1 MPDLYKYRVWCN
13 VENMYYE
20 IWGESTPLVCPNDSA
35 HEIDETKTSILQFQE
50 EGEKRDTSGKLRV
63 HQTSRPLGTK
73 VHFTSEGD
81 DPSDVTLV
89 GGGEK
94 LSFHHSVGGNV
105 QQIKHLDFNTIEN
118 LSYVHEGYIS
128 WTDCNFD
135 QVTVD
140 VVPRIVTTTPDAN
153 TGTGYFVNPAA
164 PYIVLPSA
172 LAGGASNVDI
182 NEDLGD
188 PTTPGL
194 VFMPEAG
201 DPQFGKP
208 AAYWDADWNTTNKR
222 FENIRPMPN
231 GDGNYNIFT
240 MEIGF
245 SRFANHVQ
253 LVGNN
258 AIQLKTSD
266 TDKIGHGMRIKFTID
281 TNITMGDGDHDWC
294 IGCILTMHRQKSVAG

>member
-1 MPDLYKYRVWCN
+1 MPTTLNKYRVWCN
-13 VENMYYE
+13 TENMYYE
-20 IWGESTPLVCPNDSA
+20 IWGEIEPVACPNNSG
-35 HEIDETKTSILQFQE
+35 HEIDSTKISIVYTLTE
-50 EGEKRDTSGKLRV
+50 EEKRDTSGKMRV

-73 VHFTSEGD
+73 VHFTSRGD
-81 DPSDVTLV
+81 DPSNIALV

-94 LSFHHSVGGNV
+94 LSFNHHIADGLQHV
-105 QQIKHLDFNTIEN
+105 KYLDFNTIEN
-118 LSYVHEGYIS
+118 LSYIHEGYLS
-128 WTDCNFD
+128 WKNCEFD
-135 QVTVD
+135 EITVEI
-140 VVPRIVTTTPDAN
+140 VPRIVTTTPDAN

-182 NEDLGD
+182 NEDLTD

-194 VFMPEAG
+194 IFIPEAG

-208 AAYWDADWNTTNKR
+208 PAYWDTDWNSTTKL
-222 FENIRPMPN
+222 FENIRPMPA

-240 MEIGF
+240 MEITF
-245 SRFANHVQ
+245 SRFANHIQ
-253 LVGNN
+253 LVGDN

-266 TDKIGHGMRIKFTID
+266 TDKIGHGMRVRVTVD
-281 TNITMGDGDHDWC
+281 TNIDDGDHDYH